1 MYTGIG
7 GHGVDNDLY
16 KSRLVDARIQYYLRL
31 FGAVSIEGPKWCG
44 KTWSALHHA
53 QSVIYIGSDAGNFQN
68 KVLAETDP
76 QLVLAGERPRLI
88 DEWQEVPR
96 LWDAVRHAVDQST
109 QKGQFLLTGSSTP
122 PHKGVL
128 HSGVGRIAQ
137 IRMRPMSLFEMGV
150 SSGAVSL
157 KGLFMQEFTAL
168 VGDEVSVRTLVDLV
182 LQGGWPGSLGF
193 SAKEASDIASQYIET
208 ILNNDLGRVDD
219 VKRSPAKMRLLLRS
233 LARNVSTTAS
243 VRTLARDI
251 TEHDGTTLDTQTIA
265 AYLDVLSR
273 LYLIENQPPFSTNLR
288 SPVRVKQM
296 EKRHFVD
303 PSLAAALLGAN
314 ADSLIHDLQTFGFLF
329 ESLCIRDLRI
339 YADASGYSI
348 SHYQDYE
355 NNEIDAII
363 ESDDGRWAAFEI
375 KVGFH
380 EVENA
385 ALNLKRITRRIGQH
399 NKPAFLAI
407 ICGMS
412 RASYVR
418 DDGIYVLSPLML
430 RN

>member
-1 MYTGIG
+1 MENEFYR
-7 GHGVDNDLY
+7 
-16 KSRLVDARIQYYLRL
+16 SRLIDEQIQYYLRL
-31 FGAVSIEGPKWCG
+31 FGAVSIEGPKWSG

-53 QSVIYIGSDAGNFQN
+53 KSVVSIGSDAGNFQN

-76 QLVLAGERPRLI
+76 SLVLTGEKPRLI

-109 QKGQFLLTGSSTP
+109 QKGQFILTGSSTP
-122 PHKGVL
+122 PYKGVL

-137 IRMRPMSLFEMGV
+137 IRMRPMSLFEMGR

-157 KGLFMQEFTAL
+157 KGLFAEAFTPVAA
-168 VGDEVSVRTLVDLV
+168 DEVSLRTLVDV
-182 LQGGWPGSLGF
+182 TLQGGWPGALGF
-193 SAKEASDIASQYIET
+193 SAKEASDIAAQYIET
-208 ILNNDLGRVDD
+208 ILTNDLGRVDD
-219 VKRSPAKMRLLLRS
+219 VKRSPRKMRLLLRS

-243 VRTLARDI
+243 VRTLMRDI
-251 TEHDGTTLDTQTIA
+251 TEHDEESLDSQTITS
-265 AYLDVLSR
+265 YLDVLSR
-273 LYLIENQPPFSTNLR
+273 LFLIENQPPFSTNLR
-288 SPVRVKQM
+288 SSIRVKQM
-296 EKRHFVD
+296 EKRHFTD

-314 ADSLIHDLQTFGFLF
+314 AERLIGDLETFGFLF

-339 YADASGYSI
+339 YAEASGSSI

-355 NNEIDAII
+355 NNEIDAVV
-363 ESDDGRWAAFEI
+363 ETDDGRWAAFEI

-380 EVENA
+380 EVDKA
-385 ALNLKRITRRIGQH
+385 AQNLKRIATRIGQH
-399 NKPAFLAI
+399 HTPSFLAV

-412 RASYVR
+412 RASYRR
-418 DDGIYVLSPLML
+418 DDGVYVLSPFML

>member
-31 FGAVSIEGPKWCG
+31 FGAVSIEGPKGCG

-122 PHKGVL
+122 PHKGML

-168 VGDEVSVRTLVDLV
+168 VGDEISVRTLVDLV

-208 ILNNDLGRVDD
+208 ILNNDLGHVDD

-273 LYLIENQPPFSTNLR
+273 LYLIENQPPLSTNLR
-288 SPVRVKQM
+288 SPVRV
-296 EKRHFVD
+296 
-303 PSLAAALLGAN
+303 N
-314 ADSLIHDLQTFGFLF
+314 
-329 ESLCIRDLRI
+329 LR
-339 YADASGYSI
+339 
-348 SHYQDYE
+348 
-355 NNEIDAII
+355 
-363 ESDDGRWAAFEI
+363 
-375 KVGFH
+375 
-380 EVENA
+380 
-385 ALNLKRITRRIGQH
+385 
-399 NKPAFLAI
+399 
-407 ICGMS
+407 
-412 RASYVR
+412 
-418 DDGIYVLSPLML
+418 
-430 RN
+430 